1 MRRPSALGLLIAPLC
16 AALLLAIAVAPRQ
29 ARAETV
35 EQAYASALEAYYAGK
50 FDVAIKGLER
60 LSALPLSH
68 EELFYNLGCAYFRKG
83 DLGRAIF
90 NFERALALD
99 PSFDNARFNLQTAR
113 GRARSKVKDVLEG
126 IAAEGWWRS
135 LLRLLS
141 LSGWWWLFIA
151 LWWLALGV
159 LFGLRYIKPGPARA
173 GLIATNAL
181 LAVLALLAG
190 LLLAGRIH
198 AGRGVHEGIVLPQ
211 KIAVREGPDGSAR
224 KTFKLHAGI
233 KVQLKAESPGW
244 ARIRLP
250 NGLEGWIPRRDLG
263 VLPR

>member
-1 MRRPSALGLLIAPLC
+1 MRSTHALTALSAAVLSLT
-16 AALLLAIAVAPRQ
+16 LLAAPQR

-35 EQAYASALEAYYAGK
+35 EQAYAGALKAYYAGK
-50 FDVAIKGLER
+50 YDAAIKGLER
-60 LSALPLSH
+60 LSALPLHH

-99 PSFDNARFNLQTAR
+99 PGFENARFNLQTAR
-113 GRARSKVKDVLEG
+113 VRARSKVKDVLKG

-135 LLRLLS
+135 LLRLLT

-151 LWWLALGV
+151 LWWLALGL

-181 LAVLALLAG
+181 LGLLALIAG
-190 LLLAGRIH
+190 LLLAGRIY
-198 AGRGVHEGIVLPQ
+198 AGKGVSEGIVLPQ

-224 KTFKLHAGI
+224 QTFKLHAGI

-250 NGLEGWIPRRDLG
+250 NGLEGWIPRKDLG